1 MNRDDKIRA
10 FMALGLSE
18 TEAKKLADDPN
29 MRQVYI
35 FDEKIVDRGTMF
47 SKTPRPFK
55 VHYHRHTDTCTEL
68 CEVIERDE

>member
-1 MNRDDKIRA
+1 MNRDNAIRA

-18 TEAKKLADDPN
+18 SEAKKLADEPN

-55 VHYHRHTDTCTEL
+55 VHYHKASGACTEL
-68 CEVIERDE
+68 CQVIEESE